1 MEGISSI
8 ASQSAI
14 NETLSKIR
22 AISQQTSVFKRPE
35 IVSPDKSNFGSILTQ
50 AKNSIHHVSD
60 AQNSTDAL
68 KQAYLTGDP
77 NTSVSQV
84 MVASVKSK
92 IAFEGLV
99 AVRNKFLDAYKEI
112 MNMPI

>member
-1 MEGISSI
+1 MDGISSI
-8 ASQSAI
+8 ASQTAI

-22 AISQQTSVFKRPE
+22 SISQQTNVFKHPE
-35 IVSPDKSNFGSILTQ
+35 VGATQKSTFGSMLTNAKDSLHQISNTQNQ
-50 AKNSIHHVSD
+50 ADS
-60 AQNSTDAL
+60 L
-68 KQAYLTGDP
+68 KESYLNGDQ

-99 AVRNKFLDAYKEI
+99 AVRNKFLDAYREI